1 MDMMTTVMPET
12 VLIID
17 DNQDDVLIARRVL
30 SRLEREIRTEIASS
44 GEEGLAFLGREKTLP
59 ALVLLDLKMPGMDGI
74 EVLRRIRSDQRLKI
88 VPVVVVTHSALESD
102 VAACL
107 QAGANVVLHKA
118 FDIEL
123 FRKEIGAVLDR
134 WL

>member
-1 MDMMTTVMPET
+1 MMTTVMPET

-17 DNQDDVLIARRVL
+17 DNQDDVLIAKRVL
-30 SRLEREIRTEIASS
+30 SRLERGIRTEIASS

-59 ALVLLDLKMPGMDGI
+59 ALVLLDLKMPGMDGV

-102 VAACL
+102 VTACL
-107 QAGANVVLHKA
+107 EAGANVVLHKA

-123 FRKEIGAVLDR
+123 FRKEIEAVLDR

>member
-1 MDMMTTVMPET
+1 MMTTLMPET

-17 DNQDDVLIARRVL
+17 DNQDDVMIAGRVL
-30 SRLEREIRTEIASS
+30 SRLERGIRTEIASS
-44 GEEGLAFLGREKTLP
+44 GEEGLAFLRREKTLP

-74 EVLRRIRSDQRLKI
+74 EVLRRMRSDHKLKS

-107 QAGANVVLHKA
+107 EAGANAVLHKA

-123 FRKEIGAVLDR
+123 FRKEIEAVLGR